1 MATPSPSISPASVTS
16 TTSSSSSA
24 SSSATAATTTDLT
37 KGIVLFT
44 TVACGHC
51 HKARSLL
58 QTNCIQFTEI
68 NLHYQAELYRTFTEL
83 SDGHA
88 AVPFV
93 VKEGAPL
100 AVRVVCIS
108 LTRSIDRVIARSLSI
123 VADDDSRARVNLKG
137 SRRAAATDQRATRY
151 VRRVPCLASEGRHVG
166 LQAHPSRVGAGVRH
180 HLESHRRTYTADSS
194 NIISDPSTP
203 FDPVQSNP
211 MQCKL
216 THRSRT
222 AF

>member
-24 SSSATAATTTDLT
+24 SSSAAAAAAAATTDLT

-68 NLHYQAELYRTFTEL
+68 NLHYQDRTFTEL

-108 LTRSIDRVIARSLSI
+108 LTRSLDRVIARSLSV
-123 VADDDSRARVNLKG
+123 VADDDPRARVNLKG

-180 HLESHRRTYTADSS
+180 HLESHRRTYTADNS
-194 NIISDPSTP
+194 NSDSI
-203 FDPVQSNP
+203 QSNSI
-211 MQCKL
+211 QCKL